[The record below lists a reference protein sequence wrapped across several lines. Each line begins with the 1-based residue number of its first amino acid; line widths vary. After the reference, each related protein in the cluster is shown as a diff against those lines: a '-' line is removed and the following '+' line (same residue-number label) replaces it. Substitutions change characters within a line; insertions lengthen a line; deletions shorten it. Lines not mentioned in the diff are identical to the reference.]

1 MMHLIKD
8 GQPMADC
15 PFCDKPLHHGN
26 GGVTNGLHAECDNQF
41 NEELELHEA
50 STVETRR
57 ETWRERK
64 LRQAEAMFGK
74 VGSSRMSRAMEKR
87 VAEREG

>member
-1 MMHLIKD
+1 MHLIKD
-8 GQPMADC
+8 GQPIADC
-15 PFCDKPLHHGN
+15 PFCDEPLHHGN
-26 GGVTNGLHAECDNQF
+26 GGVVNGLHAECDRQF

-50 STVETRR
+50 STRPTTRR

-74 VGSSRMSRAMEKR
+74 VGSSRMSQAMENR
-87 VAEREG
+87 VAEKKG